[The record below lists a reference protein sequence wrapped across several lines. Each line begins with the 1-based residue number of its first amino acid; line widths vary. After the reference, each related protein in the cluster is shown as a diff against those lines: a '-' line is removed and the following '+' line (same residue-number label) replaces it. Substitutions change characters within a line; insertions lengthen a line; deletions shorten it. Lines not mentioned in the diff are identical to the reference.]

1 MGLSANHDP
10 SRNSSHPSGSTPQ
23 VLAVGRSTSLSFPFR
38 GFRGPLLAKCSIL
51 YIKDRHIIRLEERFS
66 PFLPPRKRPVVIGRF
81 PSRQWGLLRLPF
93 PFPSPFPF
101 PLSPQADDDLPPPPA
116 PPVGPPQGPRSYCS
130 GSGCVPPG
138 FTMRWLRFRP
148 TQQKRSVLRRTPETA
163 PSQRPARDSH
173 DSTVYLSVRWKTLT
187 IPPPPPVPVL
197 GGALGR
203 RRF

>member
-101 PLSPQADDDLPPPPA
+101 PLSPQADDDLPPPQPHLSDHHKALARTVRGRGACLLGSPCGGCGFAQPNRNGLCSAEPQRPRPA
-116 PPVGPPQGPRSYCS
+116 NGPPVTVTTRQC
-130 GSGCVPPG
+130 
-138 FTMRWLRFRP
+138 TFRCAGKP
-148 TQQKRSVLRRTPETA
+148 
-163 PSQRPARDSH
+163 
-173 DSTVYLSVRWKTLT
+173 
-187 IPPPPPVPVL
+187 
-197 GGALGR
+197 
-203 RRF
+203 